1 MAEEANANYPRKSES
16 VLPPLIRT
24 RQKKRPWSQQGLGS
38 MNPYSGRLT
47 RGNTRHSEGRNDRA
61 GPSSVLRSSS
71 RHTPKRQKLGD
82 PEQHKLSKYFP
93 GDVSPR
99 KRAPAVPSTSKS
111 IHPNLATADAI
122 IVDEEDDTPATND
135 DDPHDP
141 IVVGTSSPD
150 PMDFLNEKP
159 SYAFD
164 QKQPTP
170 INQFSASWEEERKF
184 PQDGTSTQRVR
195 KTIMKQDVSR
205 RLESASR
212 LDSDGDDVLLVRPR
226 LYGSSQSTARA
237 GVSSGQGNVKSKV
250 AFFEKEKPRH
260 LDLQT
265 INKNRQPR
273 KNGMKPKQQVGLFDL
288 VRATSN

>member
-1 MAEEANANYPRKSES
+1 MTGGNAR
-16 VLPPLIRT
+16 R
-24 RQKKRPWSQQGLGS
+24 
-38 MNPYSGRLT
+38 
-47 RGNTRHSEGRNDRA
+47 SEGRNDRA
-61 GPSSVLRSSS
+61 GPSSVSRSYS

-82 PEQHKLSKYFP
+82 PEQPKLSKYFP

-111 IHPNLATADAI
+111 MHPNLAAADAI
-122 IVDEEDDTPATND
+122 IVDEEEDDTPATND

-150 PMDFLNEKP
+150 PMDFLNEKH

-170 INQFSASWEEERKF
+170 INQFSASWEEERKY
-184 PQDGTSTQRVR
+184 PQDGASTQRVR

-212 LDSDGDDVLLVRPR
+212 LDSDGDDVLLGKPLLSGR
-226 LYGSSQSTARA
+226 SQPTARA
-237 GVSSGQGNVKSKV
+237 GVSSGQGNVKAKV
-250 AFFEKEKPRH
+250 AFFEKPLH
-260 LDLQT
+260 LDLRT
-265 INKNRQPR
+265 INKNKQPR
-273 KNGMKPKQQVGLFDL
+273 KNGMKPKQVGLFDL
-288 VRATSN
+288 VCGTCN